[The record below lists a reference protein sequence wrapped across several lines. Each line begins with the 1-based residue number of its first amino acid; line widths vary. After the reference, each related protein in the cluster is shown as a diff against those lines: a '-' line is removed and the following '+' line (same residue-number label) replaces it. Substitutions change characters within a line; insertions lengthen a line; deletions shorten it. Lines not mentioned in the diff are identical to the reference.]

1 MNFFSLPSVAINL
14 MVIFKYIVDNYL
26 IFLVL
31 FLEDYCFDNL
41 HVTDRQ
47 NTLHITFLTPPKR

>member
-14 MVIFKYIVDNYL
+14 LVIFKYIVDNYL

-31 FLEDYCFDNL
+31 FLEDYCFDNM

-47 NTLHITFLTPPKR
+47 NT